1 MAKSE
6 KNPLT
11 TFWTKYFPYWP
22 VFACLL
28 AISTLGAWLFMR
40 YKIPVY
46 ETTATILIKDEKKG
60 NNDSKM
66 MESLDVLSSKK
77 IIENEMEVIRSRTL
91 MSDVVKKLHLY
102 ASVKAVK
109 NKKSAEETAVIPI
122 EVRVMSPDSL
132 AEVKDVP
139 FQYINGKDY
148 ITMNGQSYLLN
159 KWVTTPFGTL
169 YFRKKSNYAD
179 GNTQFAFTLTQVK
192 KVTKGFTTRLEI
204 SSPSKLS
211 SVINIKLKDPDPE
224 LSEKVLNELIYAYNR
239 ASLED
244 KNSLAYNTLSVVD
257 ARLEVLTKELDS
269 IEQKIESYKSATGSI
284 DISQQGKLY
293 LQSVSDNDQKLTE
306 VDMELSGLE
315 QVGSYVQSN
324 SGRGSIVPSTVGVKD
339 PVLVDL
345 VDKLYTKEL
354 EYEQLKKTTAEN
366 NPILVSLADQI
377 KKLKPSVIENIQ
389 GRKKALQAGRR
400 NLSSAIGSYSSALQ
414 AIPKKEKELIEISRD
429 LNTKKNIYTFLL
441 QKREEASLSNAST
454 VADSR
459 VVDKAESSI
468 KPVSPNKLVAYPV
481 AFILAMA
488 LGIGFLV
495 TREVFNRTILFRQ
508 EIEEATSIP
517 IIGEI
522 AYEKMDDAIVIGT
535 GKSNLP
541 AEQFRKLR
549 ASLPYLRLTGTK
561 KKILVTST
569 IPGEGKSFVAANFA
583 LSLAITGK
591 KVVLVEFDLANPTL
605 GDKLKQYQEIGVAD
619 YLLGKADPEDIIKR
633 TVRNENLF
641 FISAGTL
648 PKNPSE
654 VIMSSKVGD
663 LLKYLEG
670 VFDYVVLDSAPAG
683 PSSDAYTL
691 SPQCDATFY
700 VIRHKYTPKL
710 LVERLDDNNKIN
722 NLKNIAIIFNGVGPR
737 GFSKEAYGY
746 GYGYGYAHS
755 YYEQKKPSKIA
766 QMFSKR

>member
-6 KNPLT
+6 KNPLA
-11 TFWTKYFPYWP
+11 TFWAKYFPYWP
-22 VFACLL
+22 VFVALL
-28 AISTLGAWLFMR
+28 IISVFCAWLFMR
-40 YKIPVY
+40 YKTPVY
-46 ETTATILIKDEKKG
+46 EITATILIKDEKKG

-91 MSDVVKKLHLY
+91 MNDVVKKLHLY
-102 ASVKAVK
+102 SEVKLMTKDDKRAEQLLPPIQVK
-109 NKKSAEETAVIPI
+109 VL
-122 EVRVMSPDSL
+122 SPDSL
-132 AEVKDVP
+132 MEVKNIP
-139 FQYINGKDY
+139 FEYVHGKDY
-148 ITMNGQSYLLN
+148 ITMNSQSYLLN
-159 KWVTTPFGTL
+159 KWVATPYGTL
-169 YFRKKSNYAD
+169 FFQKLNNYTN
-179 GNTQFAFTLTQVK
+179 GNTQFAFSLTQLK
-192 KVTKGFTTRLEI
+192 KVAKNISGSMEI

-211 SVINIKLKDPDPE
+211 SVINIKLKGTNPE
-224 LSEKVLNELIYAYNR
+224 LSEKILNELIYAYNK

-244 KNSLAYNTLSVVD
+244 KNSLAANTLSVVD
-257 ARLEVLTKELDS
+257 ARLSVLTRELDS
-269 IEQKIESYKSATGSI
+269 IERKIQNYRSSTGSI

-293 LQSVSDNDQKLTE
+293 LQNVSDNDQKLTE
-306 VDMELSGLE
+306 MDMELAGLD
-315 QVGSYVQSN
+315 QVGSYVKSN
-324 SGRGSIVPSTVGVKD
+324 SGRGSIVPSTVGVRD

-354 EYEQLKKTTAEN
+354 EYEEMKKTTAEN
-366 NPILVSLADQI
+366 NPLMVSLADQI

-389 GRKKALQAGRR
+389 GRRKALQAGRR

-414 AIPKKEKELIEISRD
+414 SIPRKEKELIEISRD

-441 QKREEASLSNAST
+441 QKREEASLSNSST

-468 KPVSPNKLVAYPV
+468 KPVSPSKMVAYPLAV
-481 AFILAMA
+481 ILALA
-488 LGIGFLV
+488 IGVGFLV

-508 EIEEATSIP
+508 EIEDATSIP

-522 AYEKMDDAIVIGT
+522 AYEKLPDAIVIGT

-549 ASLPYLRLTGTK
+549 ASLPYLRLTGSK

-569 IPGEGKSFVAANFA
+569 IPGEGKSFIAANFA

-605 GDKLKQYQEIGVAD
+605 GEKLKQYQEIGVAD
-619 YLLGKADPEDIIKR
+619 YLMGKADPEDIIKR
-633 TVRNENLF
+633 TSRNENLF

-654 VIMSSKVGD
+654 VIMSSKVGE
-663 LLKYLEG
+663 LLSYLEG
-670 VFDYVVLDSAPAG
+670 IFDYVVLDSAPAG

-710 LVERLDDNNKIN
+710 LIERLDDNNKIN

-755 YYEQKKPSKIA
+755 YYDQKKPNKIVNL
-766 QMFSKR
+766 FSKR

>member
-1 MAKSE
+1 MSKSE
-6 KNPLT
+6 KNPLA
-11 TFWTKYFPYWP
+11 TFWAKYFPYWP
-22 VFACLL
+22 VFAVLM
-28 AISTLGAWLFMR
+28 AISLFCGWLFMR
-40 YKIPVY
+40 YQTPVY

-60 NNDSKM
+60 SNDSKM

-91 MSDVVKKLHLY
+91 MNDVVKKLHLY
-102 ASVKAVK
+102 SQVKLK
-109 NKKSAEETAVIPI
+109 TKDDKGKEQLLPPI
-122 EVRVMSPDSL
+122 EVRVLTPDSL
-132 AEVKDVP
+132 MEVTDIP
-139 FQYINGKDY
+139 FEYIHGKDY
-148 ITMNGQSYLLN
+148 ITMNSQSYLLN
-159 KWVTTPFGTL
+159 KWASTPYGTL
-169 YFRKKSNYAD
+169 YFRKLNNFTN
-179 GNTQFAFTLTQVK
+179 GNTQFAFTLTSLK
-192 KVTKGFTTRLEI
+192 KVTKNFSSRLQI

-211 SVINIKLKDPDPE
+211 SVINIKLRDPNPQ
-224 LSEKVLNELIYAYNR
+224 LSEDVLNELIYTYNK

-244 KNSLAYNTLSVVD
+244 KNSLASNTLSVVD
-257 ARLEVLTKELDS
+257 ARLSALTRELDS
-269 IEQKIESYKSATGSI
+269 IEKKIQNYRYATGSI

-293 LQSVSDNDQKLTE
+293 LQNVSDNDQKLTE
-306 VDMELSGLE
+306 MDMELAGLD
-315 QVGSYVQSN
+315 QVGGYVQSN

-339 PVLVDL
+339 PVLVEL
-345 VDKLYTKEL
+345 VDKLYSKEL
-354 EYEQLKKTTAEN
+354 EYEQMKKTTAEN
-366 NPILVSLADQI
+366 NPIMIALADQI
-377 KKLKPSVIENIQ
+377 KKLKPSVKENIQ
-389 GRKKALQAGRR
+389 GRRKALMAGRR
-400 NLSSAIGSYSSALQ
+400 NLSSAIGSYASALQ
-414 AIPKKEKELIEISRD
+414 GIPKKEKELIEISRD

-441 QKREEASLSNAST
+441 QKREEASLSNSST

-468 KPVSPNKLVAYPV
+468 RPVSPSKMVVYPIAV
-481 AFILAMA
+481 ILALA
-488 LGIGFLV
+488 SVVGFLV

-508 EIEEATSIP
+508 EIEDATSIP

-522 AYEKMDDAIVIGT
+522 AYEKLPEAIVIGT

-549 ASLPYLRLTGTK
+549 ASLPYLRLTGSK

-569 IPGEGKSFVAANFA
+569 IPGEGKSFIAANFA

-619 YLLGKADPEDIIKR
+619 YLMGKADPEDIIKR
-633 TVRNENLF
+633 TTRSEHLF

-654 VIMSSKVGD
+654 VIMSSKVGE
-663 LLKYLEG
+663 LLSYLEG
-670 VFDYVVLDSAPAG
+670 IFDYVILDSAPAG

-737 GFSKEAYGY
+737 GYSKEAYGY
-746 GYGYGYAHS
+746 GYGYGYNHN
-755 YYEQKKPSKIA
+755 YYEQKKPNKISA
-766 QMFSKR
+766 IFSRK